1 MSWAIIDSDIY
12 IGHWQQGLYQEG
24 LSRVSRAFIVRHSA
38 VVLSELRMGARTR
51 MARRL
56 VDSLHRLA
64 RARWEPTAAD
74 WWEAGKVIR
83 RIGDSED
90 WEINKRR
97 EFQNDVLI
105 ALTARRHGATVVT
118 ANARDFQLLS
128 GELGVRLFVLE

>member
-1 MSWAIIDSDIY
+1 
-12 IGHWQQGLYQEG
+12 
-24 LSRVSRAFIVRHSA
+24 
-38 VVLSELRMGARTR
+38 

-64 RARWEPTAAD
+64 RVQWEPTAAD
-74 WWEAGKVIR
+74 WWEAGTVIR

-118 ANARDFQLLS
+118 ANRRDFQLLS
-128 GELGVRLFVLE
+128 GELGVRLFVVE